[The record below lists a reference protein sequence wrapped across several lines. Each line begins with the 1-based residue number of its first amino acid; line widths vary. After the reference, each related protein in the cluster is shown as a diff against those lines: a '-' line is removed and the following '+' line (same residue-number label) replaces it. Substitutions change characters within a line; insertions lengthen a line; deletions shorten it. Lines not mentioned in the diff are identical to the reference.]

1 MSKKSVDDF
10 IDKSIK
16 NIDNDRAVASEL
28 LMQLVTK
35 MGEANDRHV
44 HRELGHVA
52 AQYLETLQRSN
63 EQLVKLTAILQKREG
78 TKENLSK
85 DEIDNLFNEIK
96 EQ

>member
-1 MSKKSVDDF
+1 MAKKSVDDF
-10 IDKSIK
+10 IDKTVK
-16 NIDNDRAVASEL
+16 NIENDRAVASEL

-44 HRELGHVA
+44 HRELGGVA

-63 EQLVKLTAILQKREG
+63 EQLVKITALLQKREG
-78 TKENLSK
+78 GKENLSK
-85 DEIDNLFNEIK
+85 DEIEGLFDEIK